1 MGTFFLPESPR
12 FLVET
17 GRNEEAFT
25 TMSKFRKAGDEEF
38 MRKEFKQL
46 LEQTT
51 WDKENEVT
59 SIVGILKKPS
69 YRRRL
74 ILACGIQ
81 IGQQICGISAINYYQ
96 TIMYKSLGISG
107 STVLALAGV
116 WGLTGPLAN
125 LFCLV
130 RYFGAE
136 LIPCSLLT
144 TDRPSLLIV

>member
-1 MGTFFLPESPR
+1 M
-12 FLVET
+12 VEK
-17 GRNEEAFT
+17 GRNEEAFKI
-25 TMSKFRKAGDEEF
+25 MSKFRKDNDEEF

-46 LEQTT
+46 LEQTN

-59 SIVGILKKPS
+59 SIIGILKKPS

-74 ILACGIQ
+74 IIGCGIQ

-96 TIMYKSLGISG
+96 TIMYKTLGISG
-107 STVLALAGV
+107 NTVLALAGV

-130 RYFGAE
+130 RAI
-136 LIPCSLLT
+136 LCRAMRRT
-144 TDRPSLLIV
+144 